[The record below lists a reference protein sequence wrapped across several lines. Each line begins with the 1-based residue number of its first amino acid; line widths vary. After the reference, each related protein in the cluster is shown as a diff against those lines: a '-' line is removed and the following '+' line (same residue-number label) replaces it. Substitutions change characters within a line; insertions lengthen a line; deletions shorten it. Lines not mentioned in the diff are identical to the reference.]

1 MFVSINP
8 ATGQT
13 IASYPGH
20 DAAECDRLLAAG
32 QQAFSDW
39 RDTPLSSRLAC
50 LLRLA
55 DLLEAAT
62 RPLAA
67 MATREMGKL
76 CGEAEAEVRRC
87 ARVCRFYAK
96 MAPKWLAETTVPGQT
111 GQRLV
116 VYEPL
121 GVILAVMPWNF
132 PYWQVCRTAAPLLAA
147 GNVVAVKPAAT
158 VAGATSALA
167 DLFGQAGF
175 PAGALTVLRLDDG
188 LVARAVAHPAVR
200 GVTVTGSPA
209 AGAAIGALAGA
220 HVKKAVMEL
229 GGSDPFIVLA
239 DAKIGDCCTAAATAR
254 MRGCGQACIAAK
266 RFIVERPLL
275 APFTERLAGLLA
287 ALRPGDPQDP
297 ATGVGPL
304 AREDLLENLHR
315 QVRRSVELGAR
326 LVLGGHRV
334 PRPGFFYEPTL
345 LADVR
350 PGMPA
355 FDEELF
361 GPVAAV
367 TAAADADEAIR
378 LANATD
384 YGLGASLWTADAKRG
399 LALARRVQAGMVAV
413 NTVLRSDFRLP
424 FGGIKRSGYG
434 RELSRFGLLE
444 FVNVKTLVVE
454 EA

>member
-1 MFVSINP
+1 MFVSTNP

-13 IASYPGH
+13 VATYPRH
-20 DAAECDRLLAAG
+20 DAAACDRLLDAG
-32 QQAFSDW
+32 QRAFALW
-39 RDTPLSSRLAC
+39 RDTPLTARRAS

-55 DLLEAAT
+55 DLLDAST
-62 RPLAA
+62 RRLAEL
-67 MATREMGKL
+67 ATREMGKL
-76 CGEAEAEVRRC
+76 LAEAETEVRRC
-87 ARVCRFYAK
+87 ARVCRFYAR
-96 MAPKWLAETTVPGQT
+96 MAPKWLADEPVDSET
-111 GQRLV
+111 GQRLIT
-116 VYEPL
+116 YEPL

-132 PYWQVCRTAAPLLAA
+132 PYWQICRAAAPLLVA

-158 VAGATSALA
+158 VCGAMAALEG
-167 DLFGQAGF
+167 LFAEAGF
-175 PAGALTVLRLDDG
+175 PPGALTMLRIDDE

-200 GVTVTGSPA
+200 GVTLTGSAA
-209 AGAAIGALAGA
+209 AGAAVGALAGA
-220 HVKKAVMEL
+220 QVKKAVMEL

-239 DAKIGDCCTAAATAR
+239 DARLGECCAAATTAR

-266 RFIVERPLL
+266 RFIVEAPLL
-275 APFTERLAGLLA
+275 AAFTERLSAMLA
-287 ALRPGDPQDP
+287 AHTPGDPLDP
-297 ATGVGPL
+297 ATTVGPL

-315 QVRRSVELGAR
+315 QVRQSVEQGAK
-326 LVLGGHRV
+326 LVLGGHRL
-334 PRPGFFYEPTL
+334 PRPGFYYAPTL

-367 TAAADADEAIR
+367 TAAADAAEAIR

-384 YGLGASLWTADAKRG
+384 YGLGASIWTADAARG
-399 LALARRVQAGMVAV
+399 LALARRVEAGMVAV
-413 NTVLRSDFRLP
+413 NAVLRSDFRLP

-434 RELSRFGLLE
+434 RELSRWGLLE